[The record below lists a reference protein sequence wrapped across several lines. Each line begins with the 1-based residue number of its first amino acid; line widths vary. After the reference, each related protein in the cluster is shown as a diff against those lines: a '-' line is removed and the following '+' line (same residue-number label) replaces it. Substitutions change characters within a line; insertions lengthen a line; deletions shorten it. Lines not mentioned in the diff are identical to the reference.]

1 MNTITGTSGKITQ
14 TSCSMLLEGRANEM
28 SLSRMKQLGQVLRPY
43 DQVRYKEIYLEDLI
57 FQAHQE
63 GTLVA
68 ERRNKEH
75 LLKELS

>member
-1 MNTITGTSGKITQ
+1 
-14 TSCSMLLEGRANEM
+14 
-28 SLSRMKQLGQVLRPY
+28 LSRMRQLGQLLRPY